1 MKSHLQSLSLEAQPR
16 ADLALVCN
24 PKGQRSH
31 EFPPADT
38 LRNLLNLV
46 MDSLSTFAYGIDRP
60 VASRV
65 GFVLEGFLCYHEHSR
80 FQTGHHN
87 SSRAREAGC
96 SG

>member
-1 MKSHLQSLSLEAQPR
+1 MKSHLQTLSWEAQPR

-31 EFPPADT
+31 EFPPDHT

-60 VASRV
+60 VASRF
-65 GFVLEGFLCYHEHSR
+65 GFVLEGFLCNQEHSR